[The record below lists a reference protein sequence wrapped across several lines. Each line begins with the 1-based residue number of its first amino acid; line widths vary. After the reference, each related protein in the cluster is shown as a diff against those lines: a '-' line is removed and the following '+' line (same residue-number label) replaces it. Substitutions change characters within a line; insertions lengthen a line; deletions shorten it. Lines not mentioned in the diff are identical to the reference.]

1 MKKRVCHVF
10 MLILYELFKIKCK
23 PFRKL
28 LLSENKDI
36 LFRIILQIPT
46 FFVTLPK
53 IQ

>member
-1 MKKRVCHVF
+1 MYLL
-10 MLILYELFKIKCK
+10 LIFFELLKIKCK
-23 PFRKL
+23 PFREL

-36 LFRIILQIPT
+36 LFRIILQIPF